1 MQQSLKVGTCL
12 AALAALGIVA
22 GAVAAPESK
31 PGESKQAVATGTT
44 AAAVA
49 FPQGIVLKTVRIG
62 KAINVPGSSSSQ
74 PQEHVVFASGDK
86 GLSYYT
92 YDKDTPGKPSTC
104 VDACA
109 AEWPAAIAPD
119 NARPVGDW
127 SIIPR
132 GDGAKQWAFRGMPL
146 YHSMKDIKPKDMGYG
161 GPSGALGE
169 DTDGVWHVAK
179 VAPTAWTTVP
189 SGISIAEALAA
200 PGQVLVNAKGRTLYT
215 YDGDPK
221 QDKALLDQWAPVAA
235 SQLDLP
241 VGDFMTVS
249 RADGVNQWA
258 YRGKPLYTF
267 RADIEAGD
275 VNGAGLTKGMQAA
288 VVMQYYMP
296 PDVAV
301 MKDQR
306 RGGLLVQASTG
317 KVLYARDRA
326 QWNGTGAHY
335 ARGALRGNPAT
346 GTAIGLT
353 GCDQECEKTWQPL
366 LAPADATNWGNWTV
380 LNRADGTKQWAY
392 QSYALYTNAGEKA
405 GEARNHD
412 TYDVALNHDTKDL
425 VPANRGFALYWRV
438 TPP

>member
-1 MQQSLKVGTCL
+1 MHQSLKIGTCL
-12 AALAALGIVA
+12 AALAAIGLA
-22 GAVAAPESK
+22 AAAVAAPESK
-31 PGESKQAVATGTT
+31 GESKVAIAGGTT
-44 AAAVA
+44 AAIGM
-49 FPQGIVLKTVRIG
+49 PQGIVLKTVRIG

-74 PQEHVVFASGDK
+74 PQEHVVFASGEK
-86 GLSYYT
+86 GLSFYT
-92 YDKDTPGKPSTC
+92 YDKDTAGKPSTC

-109 AEWPAAIAPD
+109 AEWPAAIAAD
-119 NARPVGDW
+119 DAKPVGDW

-132 GDGAKQWAFRGMPL
+132 ADGAKQWAFRGMPL

-179 VAPTAWTTVP
+179 VTPASWMTLPAGITV
-189 SGISIAEALAA
+189 AEALAA

-221 QDKALLDQWAPVAA
+221 QDKALLDQWAPVPA

-249 RADGVNQWA
+249 RADGANQWA
-258 YRGKPLYTF
+258 YKGKALYTF
-267 RADIEAGD
+267 RGDIEAGD
-275 VNGAGLTKGMQAA
+275 LNGAGQMKGLQAA
-288 VVMQYYMP
+288 TVLHYFMP
-296 PDVAV
+296 AEVAV
-301 MKDQR
+301 VKDQR

-317 KVLYARDRA
+317 KILYARDRA

-335 ARGALRGNPAT
+335 ARGNLRGNPAT

-353 GCDQECEKTWQPL
+353 GCDQDCEKTWQPL
-366 LAPADATNWGNWTV
+366 LAPADAKNWGSWTV
-380 LNRADGTKQWAY
+380 LDRPDGTKQWAY

-412 TYDVALNHDTKDL
+412 TYDVALNHSTTDL